1 MQQFMYVLSVR
12 LKGMTRNLGFF
23 VPGCR
28 AQKAMKDSWKY
39 EKDTLKFHGKE
50 RMHIFQ
56 VKITEI

>member
-23 VPGCR
+23 VPGCC
-28 AQKAMKDSWKY
+28 AQKEKKDSWKY
-39 EKDTLKFHGKE
+39 EKDTLKFHGKD

-56 VKITEI
+56 VKMTEI